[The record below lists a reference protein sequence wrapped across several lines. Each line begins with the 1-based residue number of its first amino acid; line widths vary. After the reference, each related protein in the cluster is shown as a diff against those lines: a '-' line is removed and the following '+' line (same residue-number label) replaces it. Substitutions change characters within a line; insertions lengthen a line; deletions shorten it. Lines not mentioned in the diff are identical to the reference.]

1 MSFQNGIEA
10 GLAYAR
16 EALTA
21 RMAKPERE
29 PETEATLALAILAL
43 LAAREAESKDSANEP
58 GIINFERAKSEL
70 LPRRT
75 HRATSAPRRRRLD
88 SDRPRLKIFRGE

>member
-1 MSFQNGIEA
+1 MTRRGIEA

-16 EALTA
+16 EELAA
-21 RMAKPERE
+21 RMAKPKRE

-43 LAAREAESKDSANEP
+43 LSSREAAADDAEDEP
-58 GIINFERAKSEL
+58 RILNFERAKAEL

-75 HRATSAPRRRRLD
+75 FGAPSATSRRRVD
-88 SDRPRLKIFRGE
+88 SDRPRLKIFCGE